1 MSKKKAVAISALVA
15 GITGTL
21 VYFFPGQ
28 AVAIASIAALIPSPL
43 ATLLTRDSDLERER
57 EE

>member
-1 MSKKKAVAISALVA
+1 MSKAKAVALSTLIA

-28 AVAIASIAALIPSPL
+28 AVAIAAVATLLPSPL
-43 ATLLTRDSDLERER
+43 ATLLTRD
-57 EE
+57 EEVSSEE